1 MKKVLSWLLCCML
14 LLTPACVLA
23 EDGIFEGTGAG
34 HGGDLT
40 VTMEVKDGK
49 ITSVT
54 VKESHQ
60 ETPGI
65 SDAAIETLP
74 ASIVEHQSLA
84 VDTVAGA
91 TITSK
96 GILEAA
102 TAAAAAAGLDMDAL
116 TKPLEKAPAEGKEI
130 DMTADVIIV
139 GGGGAG
145 LAAAVAATDNGS
157 SVIVLEKMGALG
169 GNTIVCGG
177 IYNCPDPELQEPAGI
192 EDSVEL
198 FIKQTWEGGDKVA
211 NIDLVTTMCE
221 NSYDGLK
228 WLESMGMEF
237 RDYVNQGPGSL
248 YPRTHEA
255 VEVMGTGFINTYV
268 RNLKEKGDL
277 CQILLNTTGD
287 ALIVQDNKVVGVTAH
302 DTQGNTY
309 TLHSNQGVI
318 LATGGFAGNVE
329 LRQRF
334 CEGDKWK
341 DLGEGVLTTNTPGV
355 TGDGIFMAEA
365 VGANLVDMEQIQL
378 LHLGNP
384 KNGTTDG
391 MTHRCLS
398 VDYVIY
404 VNKEGKRFVRE
415 DGRRDEICNAIL
427 SQPDG
432 IMYILESSD
441 DNETPI
447 EEARTHEGG
456 KLTDAI
462 ARGDVI
468 MADTLEEMAQKLGC
482 DPAVLQAT
490 VDEYNAMV
498 DAGKDE
504 LTGRV
509 LLKNKLLTGPYFA
522 TPRVPSAHHT
532 MGGVQID
539 TQCRVLRPDGSIIE
553 GLLAAGEVTGG
564 IHGGNRLG
572 GNAVV
577 DTVVFGRIAGQTA
590 SQLAK

>member
-1 MKKVLSWLLCCML
+1 MKKILGWILCAML
-14 LLTPACVLA
+14 LIVPFGTMA
-23 EDGIFEGTGAG
+23 EDGVFEGVGTGN
-34 HGGDLT
+34 GGNIKVALT
-40 VTMEVKDGK
+40 VENGAMKTIEVL
-49 ITSVT
+49 
-54 VKESHQ
+54 EQ
-60 ETPGI
+60 NETAGI
-65 SDAAIETLP
+65 SDAAFDQVPKAILDNQT
-74 ASIVEHQSLA
+74 LA
-84 VDTVAGA
+84 VDAVAGA
-91 TITSK
+91 TNTSK
-96 GILEAA
+96 GLIEAV
-102 TAAAAAAGLDMDAL
+102 TAAATAAGLDMEAL
-116 TKPLEKAPAEGKEI
+116 SKPVEKEAVEAKEI
-130 DMTADVIIV
+130 DLTADVIVV

-145 LAAAVAATDNGS
+145 LSAAVSATDNGS
-157 SVIVLEKMGALG
+157 SVIVIEKMGSLG

-177 IYNCPDPELQEPAGI
+177 IYNCPDPDLQKPAGI

-198 FIKQTWEGGDKVA
+198 FVQQTWEGGDKVA
-211 NIDLVTTMCE
+211 NLDLVKTLCE

-228 WLESMGMEF
+228 WLEGMGMEF
-237 RDYVNQGPGSL
+237 RDYINQGPGSL

-268 RNLKEKGDL
+268 KNLKGKGDL
-277 CQILLNTTGD
+277 CQIMLNTTGD
-287 ALIVQDNKVVGVTAH
+287 ELIVENNKVVGVKAH
-302 DTQGNTY
+302 DANGNTY

-334 CEGDKWK
+334 CEGEKWK
-341 DLGEGVLTTNTPGV
+341 DLGPGVLTTNTPGV
-355 TGDGIFMAEA
+355 TGDGIFMAEK
-365 VGANLVDMEQIQL
+365 VGANLVDMDQIQL

-384 KNGTTDG
+384 KSGTTDG

-427 SQPDG
+427 QQTDG

-441 DNETPI
+441 ENETPI

-468 MADTLEEMAQKLGC
+468 YAETLDEMAEKLGC
-482 DPAVLQAT
+482 NAATLKAT

-504 LTGRV
+504 VTGRV
-509 LLKNKLLTGPYFA
+509 LLTKKLLTGPYLA

-532 MGGVQID
+532 MGGIQID
-539 TQCRVLRPDGSIIE
+539 TECHVLRPDGSIIE
-553 GLLAAGEVTGG
+553 GLMAAGEVTGG

-590 SQLAK
+590 SGLEK